1 MDGTQHHVYHT
12 KLDASGRI
20 VIPVEVRQRRN
31 LGDGQTLVVVD
42 DARGL
47 HVKTLD
53 EVVSE
58 AQDYFLNLVPASVSL
73 VDELVAERQA
83 EAARE

>member
-1 MDGTQHHVYHT
+1 MEGTAHHVYHT

-31 LGDGQTLVVVD
+31 IGQGQTLVVVED
-42 DARGL
+42 EHGL
-47 HVKTLD
+47 HVKTID
-53 EVVSE
+53 EVVAE
-58 AQDYFLNLVPASVSL
+58 AQEYFLTLAPAEVSL
-73 VDELVAERQA
+73 VDELLAERRA